1 MEKIHIITLGCSK
14 NTVDT
19 EYMLGL
25 LQSEYTIESNIEESD
40 VVIINTCTFI
50 NDAKE
55 ESIASIFE
63 AVELKKEG
71 IIKTI
76 VLAGCLSQ
84 RYADELVKEIPEID
98 MFIGTSNYD
107 EIIDILKKESKVN
120 IEDPSREIAEH
131 IPRVLTESDY
141 YAYVKVSEGCDNR
154 CTYCIIP
161 SVRGRHRSR
170 RIENILEE
178 VTALTKQGIS
188 EIIIIAQDTSKYGI
202 DLYGK
207 KMLHQLLKEIFEIA
221 GVKWIRVHYIYP
233 EDFYDDLLEE
243 FASNKKLLNYF
254 EIPIQHINDKVL
266 KRMNRK
272 TNKAEIIGLI
282 ERIRAKIPDAT
293 IRTTLIVGFPGETED
308 QYLELKKF
316 VEATNF
322 DRLGVFAYS
331 EEEDTPAYKLTGKI
345 SEETKELRRDELMM
359 IQQTITFNKNKELI
373 GSSIECI
380 VDSLIDENQYMGR
393 TYMDSPDIDGV
404 IYFESLRPLNPGD
417 VVTVK
422 VSDYIE
428 YDLIGVCDESSK

>member
-25 LQSEYTIESNIEESD
+25 LQSDYTITTNIEESD

-107 EIIDILKKESKVN
+107 KIIDLLKEQSKVN

-154 CTYCIIP
+154 CTYCVIP

-170 RIENILEE
+170 KIKDILEE
-178 VTALTKQGIS
+178 VTALTKQGIT

-207 KMLHQLLKEIFEIA
+207 KMLHQLLKEISDIED
-221 GVKWIRVHYIYP
+221 VKWIRVHYIYP
-233 EDFYDDLLEE
+233 EDFSDDLLEE

-254 EIPIQHINDKVL
+254 EIPIQHINDTIL

-272 TNKAEIIGLI
+272 TNKAEIINLI
-282 ERIRAKIPDAT
+282 NRIRAKVPDAV

-308 QYLELKKF
+308 QYLELKQF
-316 VEATNF
+316 VEDSKF

-331 EEEDTPAYKLTGKI
+331 EEEDTPAYKLSGKI
-345 SEETKELRRDELMM
+345 SEEIKEWRRDELMM
-359 IQQTITFNKNKELI
+359 IQQAITFNKNKESV

-380 VDSLIDENQYMGR
+380 VDSLVDGNQYVGR

-404 IYFESLRPLNPGD
+404 IYFESLRELIPGD
-417 VVTVK
+417 VVTVN
-422 VSDYIE
+422 VLDYME
-428 YDLIGVCDESSK
+428 YDLIGEYNESSE

>member
-1 MEKIHIITLGCSK
+1 MEKIHIVTLGCSK

-25 LQSEYTIESNIEESD
+25 LQSKYTITSNIEDSD
-40 VVIINTCTFI
+40 IVIINTCTFI

-55 ESIASIFE
+55 ESISSIFE
-63 AVELKKEG
+63 AVSLKKEG
-71 IIKTI
+71 IIKKI

-84 RYADELVKEIPEID
+84 RYAEELVLEIPEID

-107 EIIDILKKESKVN
+107 EIIDLLDKDSKVH

-154 CTYCIIP
+154 CTYCVIP
-161 SVRGRHRSR
+161 KVRGKHRSR
-170 RIENILEE
+170 RIEDILEE
-178 VTALTKQGIS
+178 VTTLTEQGIT

-207 KMLHQLLKEIFEIA
+207 KMLSELLNEISKIE

-233 EDFYDDLLEE
+233 EDFDNALLDE

-254 EIPIQHINDKVL
+254 EIPIQHINDTVL

-272 TNKAEIIGLI
+272 TNKAQIMNLI
-282 ERIRAKIPDAT
+282 DKIRNRMPDAI
-293 IRTTLIVGFPGETED
+293 IRTTLIVGFPGETEE
-308 QYLELKKF
+308 QYMELRQF
-316 VEATNF
+316 VEDYQF

-331 EEEDTPAYKLTGKI
+331 EEEDTPAYKLPGKI
-345 SEETKELRRDELMM
+345 PEEIKEKRREEVML
-359 IQQTITFNKNKELI
+359 IQQAITFNKNKKLI
-373 GSSIECI
+373 GVGIECI
-380 VDSLIDENQYMGR
+380 VDSLTDENQYIGR

-404 IYFESLRPLNPGD
+404 IYFESTENLKPGD
-417 VVTVK
+417 VIH
-422 VSDYIE
+422 VSIIDYME
-428 YDLIGVCDESSK
+428 YDLIGVYNESSK

>member
-1 MEKIHIITLGCSK
+1 MEKIHIVTLGCSK

-25 LQSEYTIESNIEESD
+25 LQSKYTITSDIEDSD
-40 VVIINTCTFI
+40 IVIINTCTFI

-63 AVELKKEG
+63 AVSLKKEG

-84 RYADELVKEIPEID
+84 RYADELVLEIPEID
-98 MFIGTSNYD
+98 LFIGTSNYD
-107 EIIDILKKESKVN
+107 EIIDLLDKDSKVQ

-154 CTYCIIP
+154 CTYCVIP
-161 SVRGRHRSR
+161 KVRGKHRSR
-170 RIENILEE
+170 RIEDILEE
-178 VTALTKQGIS
+178 VTALTEQGIS

-207 KMLHQLLKEIFEIA
+207 KMLNKLLKEISKLE

-233 EDFYDDLLEE
+233 EDFDDALLDE

-254 EIPIQHINDKVL
+254 EIPIQHINDTVL

-272 TNKAEIIGLI
+272 TNKEQIMNLI
-282 ERIRAKIPDAT
+282 DKIRNRIPDAI
-293 IRTTLIVGFPGETED
+293 IRTTLIVGFPGETEE
-308 QYLELKKF
+308 QYLELRQF
-316 VEATNF
+316 VEDYQF

-331 EEEDTPAYKLTGKI
+331 EEEDTPASRLRGKI
-345 SEETKELRRDELMM
+345 PEDIKEKRREEVML
-359 IQQTITFNKNKELI
+359 IQQSITFNKNKKLV
-373 GSSIECI
+373 GGSIECI
-380 VDSLIDENQYMGR
+380 VDSLIGNNQYIGR

-404 IYFESLRPLNPGD
+404 IYIESAENLKPGD
-417 VVTVK
+417 VID
-422 VSDYIE
+422 VSIIDNME
-428 YDLIGVCDESSK
+428 YDLIGVYNESSK

>member
-25 LQSEYTIESNIEESD
+25 LQSEYTITSNIEDSD

-55 ESIASIFE
+55 ESIEAIFD
-63 AVELKKEG
+63 VVKLKKDG

-84 RYADELVKEIPEID
+84 RYADELVQEIPEID

-107 EIIDILKKESKVN
+107 EIVDILKKESKVN

-170 RIENILEE
+170 SIKNILEE
-178 VTALTKQGIS
+178 VIALTKQGIS
-188 EIIIIAQDTSKYGI
+188 EIIIIAQDTSKYGT

-207 KMLHQLLKEIFEIA
+207 KMLHKLLKEISCIPD
-221 GVKWIRVHYIYP
+221 VKWIRVHYIYP
-233 EDFYDDLLEE
+233 EDFYDELLDE
-243 FASNKKLLNYF
+243 FALNNKLLNYF
-254 EIPIQHINDKVL
+254 EIPIQHINDTLL

-272 TNKAEIIGLI
+272 TNRADIIDLI
-282 ERIRAKIPDAT
+282 SRIRAKIPDAI
-293 IRTTLIVGFPGETED
+293 IRTTLIVGFPGETEK
-308 QYLELKKF
+308 QYLELKQF
-316 VEATNF
+316 VENYRF

-331 EEEDTPAYKLTGKI
+331 EEEDTPAYKLPHKI
-345 SEETKELRRDELMM
+345 PEGIKERRRDEIML
-359 IQQTITFNKNKELI
+359 IQQDITFKKNNQLK
-373 GSSIECI
+373 GTSIECI
-380 VDSLIDENQYMGR
+380 VDSLINGNQYLGR
-393 TYMDSPDIDGV
+393 TYMDSPDIDSV
-404 IYFESLRPLNPGD
+404 IYFESLSKLESGD

-422 VSDYIE
+422 ILDYME
-428 YDLIGVCDESSK
+428 YDLIGVHDESSK

>member
-40 VVIINTCTFI
+40 IVIINTCTFI

-84 RYADELVKEIPEID
+84 RYADELVKEVPEID

-178 VTALTKQGIS
+178 VIALTKQGIS

-207 KMLHQLLKEIFEIA
+207 KMLHQLLKEISEIE
-221 GVKWIRVHYIYP
+221 GVNWIRVHYIYP

-254 EIPIQHINDKVL
+254 EIPIQHINDTVL

-272 TNKAEIIGLI
+272 TNKNEIIGLI
-282 ERIRAKIPDAT
+282 NRIRTKIPDAI

-316 VEATNF
+316 VEDSKF

-331 EEEDTPAYKLTGKI
+331 EEEDTPAYKLPGKI
-345 SEETKELRRDELMM
+345 SEENKEWRRDELMM
-359 IQQTITFNKNKELI
+359 IQQAITFNKNKELI

-417 VVTVK
+417 VVNVN
-422 VSDYIE
+422 VSDYME

>member
-25 LQSEYTIESNIEESD
+25 LQSEYTISSDIEDSD
-40 VVIINTCTFI
+40 IVIINTCTFI

-55 ESIASIFE
+55 ESISSIFE

-84 RYADELVKEIPEID
+84 RYADELVTEIPEID

-107 EIIDILKKESKVN
+107 EIMDILKKESKVN
-120 IEDPSREIAEH
+120 IEDPSREIEEH

-141 YAYVKVSEGCDNR
+141 YAYVKISEGCDNR

-170 RIENILEE
+170 KIENILEE
-178 VTALTKQGIS
+178 VTSLTEQGIS
-188 EIIIIAQDTSKYGI
+188 EIIIIAQDTSKYGV

-207 KMLHQLLKEIFEIA
+207 KMLHALLHEISKIEK
-221 GVKWIRVHYIYP
+221 VKWIRVHYIYP
-233 EDFYDDLLEE
+233 EDFDEILLEE
-243 FASNKKLLNYF
+243 FATNNKLLNYF
-254 EIPIQHINDKVL
+254 EIPIQHVNDTIL

-272 TNKAEIIGLI
+272 TNKAEIEGLI
-282 ERIRAKIPDAT
+282 NRIRNRIPDAI
-293 IRTTLIVGFPGETED
+293 IRTTLIVGFPGETQQ
-308 QYLELKKF
+308 QYLELKQF
-316 VEATNF
+316 IEDYRF
-322 DRLGVFAYS
+322 ERLGVFAYS
-331 EEEDTPAYKLTGKI
+331 EEEDTPAYKLPGKI
-345 SEETKELRRDELMM
+345 SEDIKEMRREEVML
-359 IQQTITFNKNKELI
+359 IQQAITFNKNKELI

-380 VDSLIDENQYMGR
+380 VDSPTDVSQYIGR

-404 IYFESLRPLNPGD
+404 IYFESVDELKPGD
-417 VVTVK
+417 VVNVK
-422 VSDYIE
+422 INDYME